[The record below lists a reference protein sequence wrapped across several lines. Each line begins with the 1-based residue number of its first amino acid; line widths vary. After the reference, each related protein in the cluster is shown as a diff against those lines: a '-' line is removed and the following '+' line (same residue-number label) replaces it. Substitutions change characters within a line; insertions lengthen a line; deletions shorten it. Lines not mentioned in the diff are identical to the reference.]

1 MELTLGQLAGLIAA
15 IAFLLLVIFLC
26 IVLAKVGKIMNEVN
40 ESVKSMRTD
49 INGLSKEA
57 ESILAKSNTLL
68 TDIGDK
74 SKTIDPLFQAVADVS
89 ESVSDLNNASRG
101 LATKVSTST
110 KNVGKTSIV
119 FGIARKLYN
128 LRKKNK

>member
-15 IAFLLLVIFLC
+15 VAFLLLVVFLC
-26 IVLAKVGKIMNEVN
+26 VVLAKVGKIMNEVN

-49 INGLSKEA
+49 INGLSREA

-68 TDIGDK
+68 TDVEGK
-74 SKTIDPLFQAVADVS
+74 SKTIDPLFQAVADLS

-101 LATKVSTST
+101 LVTKVSSST
-110 KNVGKTSIV
+110 KSVGKTSV
-119 FGIARKLYN
+119 AFGVVKKLYN
-128 LRKKNK
+128 LKKKNK

>member
-15 IAFLLLVIFLC
+15 VAFLLLVVFLC

-49 INGLSKEA
+49 INGLSREA
-57 ESILAKSNTLL
+57 EAILAKSNTLL
-68 TDIGDK
+68 TDIEDK
-74 SKTIDPLFQAVADVS
+74 SKTIDPLFQAVADLS

-101 LATKVSTST
+101 LATKVSSST
-110 KNVGKTSIV
+110 KSVGKTSV
-119 FGIARKLYN
+119 VLGVARKLYN

>member
-110 KNVGKTSIV
+110 KNVGKTSVV

>member
-15 IAFLLLVIFLC
+15 VAFLLLVVFLC

-49 INGLSKEA
+49 INGLSREA

-68 TDIGDK
+68 TDIEDK
-74 SKTIDPLFQAVADVS
+74 SKTIDPLFQAVADLS

-101 LATKVSTST
+101 LATKVSSST
-110 KNVGKTSIV
+110 KSVGKTSV
-119 FGIARKLYN
+119 VLGVARKLYN